1 MSHQIDELEPRDVV
15 AKKLVLRMM
24 MIKYEKEKKDPPKM
38 KKRPKSDAD
47 FDWIRFLYR
56 FRCGKNIWIF
66 FFIQERAN
74 SPKYLDFFKLKILLC
89 VIN

>member
-56 FRCGKNIWIF
+56 FRCRKNIWIF
-66 FFIQERAN
+66 
-74 SPKYLDFFKLKILLC
+74 
-89 VIN
+89 